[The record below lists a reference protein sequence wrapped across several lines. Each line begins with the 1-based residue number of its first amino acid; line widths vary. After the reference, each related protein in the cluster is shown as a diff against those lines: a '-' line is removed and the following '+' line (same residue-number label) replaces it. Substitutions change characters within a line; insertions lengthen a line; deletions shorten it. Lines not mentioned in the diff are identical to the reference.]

1 MLPAPI
7 QPVVQCFVPGLRDV
21 EANKALRKNSLPK
34 RQPADDLVRGKPVSS
49 DLSEQRTEAARRQ
62 RKIANDVKCGMCGY
76 VVEDLWACVRTLRIS
91 VTCRQTDISMQTCA
105 VCRCSKHSKVASVPE
120 AGGRLS

>member
-1 MLPAPI
+1 M
-7 QPVVQCFVPGLRDV
+7 PGLRDV

-76 VVEDLWACVRTLRIS
+76 VVEDLWACVRTL
-91 VTCRQTDISMQTCA
+91 
-105 VCRCSKHSKVASVPE
+105 CSHQCHFV
-120 AGGRLS
+120 GRLI